1 MKKKS
6 KAKPAKKAVARR
18 NVSIT
23 RTTKALTSRNVSL
36 SGRQV
41 SVTTRKTA
49 LLKTEDKKSE
59 DSSEEP

>member
-6 KAKPAKKAVARR
+6 KTKPDKKAVVRR
-18 NVSIT
+18 NVSII
-23 RTTKALTSRNVSL
+23 RTTKALTNRNVSL

-49 LLKTEDKKSE
+49 LQKTEDNKSE
-59 DSSEEP
+59 GKPEKQ